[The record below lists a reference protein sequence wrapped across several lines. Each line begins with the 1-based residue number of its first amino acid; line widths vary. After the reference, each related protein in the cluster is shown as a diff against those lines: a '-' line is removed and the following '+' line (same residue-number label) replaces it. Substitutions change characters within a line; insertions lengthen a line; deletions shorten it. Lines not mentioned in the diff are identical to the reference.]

1 MSERKLS
8 EHGALV
14 EGKSSAGVYP
24 IRIITEGEGSSG
36 VYSRELLEQ
45 YADVFAGKPMFMNHP
60 KDADKPWERDVT
72 TIAAKLS
79 PKVEYREV
87 DGIAGLYSEAKVDK
101 RWQPFVEEYA
111 DVIGVSVYITGD
123 GKEEGGK
130 YIVESF
136 DGNDPYASVDF
147 VVAAGRGGR
156 VERMM
161 ESYRAIETSV
171 ETGTGAATADADS
184 KEREQNMDEVKT
196 LLEALA
202 TKIDSLDTKL
212 VEMDAKVDSV
222 VTLSESATA
231 ADAAKV
237 DALDVADKLAEAKL
251 TESGRKRV
259 LESVKSG
266 ATVEDAITAE
276 TSLRDE
282 ILAEANKAPEG
293 QVRVVEG
300 RVIGAD
306 ADSALV
312 GRWGKK

>member
-1 MSERKLS
+1 MTTRKLS

-14 EGKSSAGVYP
+14 EAKATNGVFP

-36 VYSRELLEQ
+36 VYSRELLESH
-45 YADVFAGKPMFMNHP
+45 ADVFANRAMFMNHP

-72 TIAAKLS
+72 SIAAKLG

-87 DGIAGLYSEAKVDK
+87 DGVAGLYGQATVDD
-101 RWQPFVEEYA
+101 RWRSFVENYS
-111 DVIGVSVYITGD
+111 DVIGVSVYIAGD
-123 GKEEGGK
+123 GKEQDGK

-136 DGNDPYASVDF
+136 DGTDPYASVDF

-156 VERMM
+156 VERML
-161 ESYRAIETSV
+161 ESYRQIETSV
-171 ETGTGAATADADS
+171 ETDTGAATADADS
-184 KEREQNMDEVKT
+184 KEREQNMDELKALV
-196 LLEALA
+196 EALTA
-202 TKIDSLDTKL
+202 KVDEKFVAL
-212 VEMDAKVDSV
+212 EAKVDSV
-222 VTLSESATA
+222 VQLSESATA

-266 ATVEDAITAE
+266 AAVEDAIKTE

-282 ILAEANKAPEG
+282 ILAEARTVVTPG
-293 QVRVVEG
+293 RVVESVSDDFKISG
-300 RVIGAD
+300 AATVRIGA
-306 ADSALV
+306 
-312 GRWGKK
+312 

>member
-1 MSERKLS
+1 MTTRKLS

-14 EGKSSAGVYP
+14 EAKATNGVFP

-36 VYSRELLEQ
+36 VYSRELLESH
-45 YADVFAGKPMFMNHP
+45 ADVFANRAMFMNHP

-72 TIAAKLS
+72 SIAAKLG

-87 DGIAGLYSEAKVDK
+87 DGVAGLYGQATVDD
-101 RWQPFVEEYA
+101 RWRSFVENYS
-111 DVIGVSVYITGD
+111 DVIGVSVYIAGD
-123 GKEEGGK
+123 GKEQDGK

-136 DGNDPYASVDF
+136 DGTDPYASVDF

-156 VERMM
+156 VERML
-161 ESYRAIETSV
+161 ESYRQIETSV
-171 ETGTGAATADADS
+171 ETDNGAATADADS
-184 KEREQNMDEVKT
+184 KEREQNMDELKALV
-196 LLEALA
+196 EALTA
-202 TKIDSLDTKL
+202 KVDEKFVAL
-212 VEMDAKVDSV
+212 EAKVDSV
-222 VTLSESATA
+222 VQLSESATA

-266 ATVEDAITAE
+266 AAVEDAIKTE

-282 ILAEANKAPEG
+282 ILAEARTVVTPG
-293 QVRVVEG
+293 RVVESVSDDFKISG
-300 RVIGAD
+300 AATVRIGA
-306 ADSALV
+306 
-312 GRWGKK
+312 